1 MDCSLPRFSVHG
13 TSQARVLEWVAIS
26 FSRGSSRPRDRTC
39 VSCIGRWIL
48 CHWTTRET
56 SLFLLCY
63 LFLNFIYFFIF
74 LLIYFNWNLITL
86 QHCGDFCH
94 TLTWISHGCTCV
106 PQFWT
111 SLLSSF
117 PHHSSELSQSTSFG
131 CPASWIEFTLV
142 IYFTHGNIHVSVLF
156 SHIIPPSASPKQ
168 SKNLLFISVFILL
181 SCR

>member
-1 MDCSLPRFSVHG
+1 MDCSPPRFSVQG
-13 TSQARVLEWVAIS
+13 TSQARILEWVAIS

-86 QHCGDFCH
+86 QYCGGFCH

-106 PQFWT
+106 P
-111 SLLSSF
+111 
-117 PHHSSELSQSTSFG
+117 PHPKPFSHHPPHPIPLGHASELALSPVS
-131 CPASWIEFTLV
+131 CIELGLV
-142 IYFTHGNIHVSVLF
+142 IYFTYGNIPVSKLF
-156 SHIIPPSASPKQ
+156 SQIIPPSASPTE
-168 SKNLLFISVFILL
+168 SKSLFLTSVSLLVPCI
-181 SCR
+181 